1 VQFTKEQNIVSM
13 FSQEDEEV
21 PLDKVVNPKYV
32 QLLQN
37 SFYCSCSYAF
47 LSVIFVGARMSSF
60 GWEKSR
66 LEERENKKIIKAIRI
81 VILIDNNNH
90 KNNNNN

>member
-1 VQFTKEQNIVSM
+1 
-13 FSQEDEEV
+13 
-21 PLDKVVNPKYV
+21 
-32 QLLQN
+32 
-37 SFYCSCSYAF
+37 
-47 LSVIFVGARMSSF
+47 MSSF

-66 LEERENKKIIKAIRI
+66 LEERDNKKIIKAIRI